1 MSTTAPIERKL
12 TTLLSADVAGYS
24 AMMERD
30 EVATLHMLR
39 RCREAMD
46 GLITRHRG
54 RVVNTAGDGM
64 LAEFGSVV
72 EAVQCGV
79 EIQKELAG
87 HDHDRV
93 PDDRMR
99 LRIGINLGDVMVY
112 GDDLFGEG
120 VNVAARLQ
128 ALADPGGIMISGS
141 AYDQVRHKLSVGFD
155 FLGMQPVKNLAED
168 VPVYRVLLDPQE
180 RARGRRNGDWRAE
193 GGRSGDSSAAD
204 KSGPFAPRPAV
215 PPWLNRLRRDLAI
228 AGLGAILSLSPTL
241 HWLIYPTLVFLV
253 IALSRHIHDG
263 VREKRSRTAFQL
275 LLIAGFLV
283 AINLV
288 SDPSPL
294 WSVFP
299 GVVLLL
305 VAYWTDPSILT
316 RIKRRA
322 DSIAR
327 GDGDHAGR

>member
-39 RCREAMD
+39 QCREAMD
-46 GLITRHRG
+46 GLIARHRG
-54 RVVNTAGDGM
+54 RVVNTAGDGI

-79 EIQKELAG
+79 EIQQELAG
-87 HDHDRV
+87 RNLDR
-93 PDDRMR
+93 PADDRMR
-99 LRIGINLGDVMVY
+99 FRIGINLGDVMVY

-128 ALADPGGIMISGS
+128 SIADPGGIMISGS

-155 FLGMQPVKNLAED
+155 FLGMRHVKNLAED
-168 VPVYRVLLDPQE
+168 VPVYRVLLDPKE
-180 RARGRRNGDWRAE
+180 RAQGRRNGDWRAE
-193 GGRSGDSSAAD
+193 DGAPAGAEASD

-215 PPWLNRLRRDLAI
+215 PRWLNKLRRDLAI

-241 HWLIYPTLVFLV
+241 HWLIFPTLVFLL
-253 IALSRHIHDG
+253 IALSRH
-263 VREKRSRTAFQL
+263 VREGVPEKRPRAAFQL

-288 SDPSPL
+288 TDPSPL

-299 GVVLLL
+299 GIVLLL
-305 VAYWTDPSILT
+305 IAYWTDPLILT
-316 RIKRRA
+316 RIRRRA

-327 GDGDHAGR
+327 SNGDHAGG